1 MAVSLPTMAL
11 LLLPAADALVISRA
25 LAVGH
30 ASAARMMADRV
41 YSPAEAKGGS
51 DVDPS
56 KTAVIFIEY
65 QNEFTTE
72 GGKLHDAVKGTM
84 GDMLEKS
91 AALAQ
96 KARAAG
102 STVIHAP
109 IMFKEDASD
118 NPNKALGIL
127 AGCANDKL
135 FTEGTWNAD
144 FCELMYPKEGDVV
157 VQGKKGLDAFPG
169 TDLEATLTS
178 QGIETVA
185 LAGFLTNCC
194 VESTMRTAY
203 EKGFN
208 VITLTDCCAT
218 TSAEGQSAALGGTYG
233 MFSAPMTAEEFSSKL
248 A

>member
-1 MAVSLPTMAL
+1 MRAAVLCIVVAEAVS
-11 LLLPAADALVISRA
+11 
-25 LAVGH
+25 AVRL
-30 ASAARMMADRV
+30 SPLKMMSDRV

-51 DVDPS
+51 EINP
-56 KTAVIFIEY
+56 KTTAVVFIEY
-65 QNEFTTE
+65 QNEFATE

-84 GDMLEKS
+84 GDMLDKS
-91 AALAQ
+91 AAVAE
-96 KARAAG
+96 KARKAG
-102 STVIHAP
+102 ATVMHAP

-135 FTEGTWNAD
+135 FTEGTWNAE
-144 FCELMYPKEGDVV
+144 FCGKMIPVDGDVV

-169 TDLEATLTS
+169 TDLEETLKAK
-178 QGIETVA
+178 GIETVA

-208 VITLTDCCAT
+208 VVTLTDCCAT
-218 TSAEGQSAALGGTYG
+218 TSDEGQSAATGGTYG
-233 MFSAPMTAEEFSSKL
+233 MFSSPMSADEFSEKL